1 MYSSGVLKPD
11 LALMLP
17 SIDATWSAWILHF
30 DGQNSNIFYFYTDLS
45 KRIQSDYNIVWCSQ
59 TNRI

>member
-1 MYSSGVLKPD
+1 
-11 LALMLP
+11 MLP
-17 SIDATWSAWILHF
+17 SIDATWAAWILHF